1 MNSEQPK
8 PHSSDVP
15 QLIFRQFIDELR
27 KSEAPT
33 VVTNELE
40 QLLNSGN
47 AINET
52 ALKNA
57 LTKSAEL

>member
-27 KSEAPT
+27 KSETPT
-33 VVTNELE
+33 VVTDELE
-40 QLLNSGN
+40 QLLKSGN

-52 ALKNA
+52 VLKDA
-57 LTKSAEL
+57 LTKNAEI